1 MLLKENKCLKYI
13 WIDLSFVKIIIL
25 NINNYYE
32 MNLVRK

>member
-25 NINNYYE
+25 NNNYE